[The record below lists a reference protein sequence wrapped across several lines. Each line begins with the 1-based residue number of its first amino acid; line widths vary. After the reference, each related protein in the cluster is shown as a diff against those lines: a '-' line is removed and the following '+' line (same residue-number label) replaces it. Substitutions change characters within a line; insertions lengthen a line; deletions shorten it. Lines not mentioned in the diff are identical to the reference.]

1 MEGKRRYMM
10 RALDLAAEARGRTSP
25 NPMVGAVVVGEEG
38 VVGEGCHLRVGED
51 HAEVRALAAAGKR
64 ARGAD
69 LYVNLEPCS
78 HHGRTPPC
86 TEAIKDA
93 GVHRVFAA
101 IKDPNPLVAGKGA
114 EDLRRAGISVRFG
127 LAASEARRLNEAFL
141 KYIRTGMPFVF
152 LKTAVSL
159 DGKTATRKGDSRWIS
174 NVQARARVHEL
185 RDGADA
191 IMVGIGT
198 VLADDPRLTARL
210 PEGAGRS
217 PHRIV
222 IDPLLRTPPGA
233 RVLTAE
239 AGSRTILV
247 AAGRASAEKADRLES
262 RGAEVMIMEGEGRTI
277 DMGRLMRRLGKM
289 GMTSVMVEGGSEV
302 AASLLSAGVVDKVV
316 YFIAPKI
323 IGGREAPGA
332 VGGEGAGLMKE
343 ALELKD
349 LRATVLGDN
358 IMVEGY
364 LRQQGEWCSPD

>member
-1 MEGKRRYMM
+1 
-10 RALDLAAEARGRTSP
+10 
-25 NPMVGAVVVGEEG
+25 MVGAVVVGEGG

-51 HAEVRALAAAGKR
+51 HAEVRALASAGKL

-86 TEAIKDA
+86 TEAIKRA
-93 GVHRVFAA
+93 GVQRVFAA

-141 KYIRTGMPFVF
+141 KYIRTGMPFVL

-159 DGKTATRKGDSRWIS
+159 DGKTATRRGDSRWIS
-174 NVQARARVHEL
+174 NAQARARVHEL

-198 VLADDPRLTARL
+198 VLADDPRLTTRL

-233 RVLTAE
+233 RVLAAE

-247 AAGRASAEKADRLES
+247 ASERAPAERVDRMES
-262 RGAEVMIMEGEGRTI
+262 RGAEVMIMKGEDRII
-277 DMGRLMRRLGKM
+277 DMECLMRRLGKM
-289 GMTSVMVEGGSEV
+289 GMTSVMAEGGSEV
-302 AASLLSAGVVDKVV
+302 AASLLFAGVVDKVV

-323 IGGREAPGA
+323 VGGREAPGA
-332 VGGEGAGLMKE
+332 VGGEGAGLMRE
-343 ALELKD
+343 AQELKD
-349 LRATVLGDN
+349 LRVTVLGDN

-364 LRQQGEWCSPD
+364 LRQQGV

>member
-1 MEGKRRYMM
+1 MM

-25 NPMVGAVVVGEEG
+25 NPMVGAVVVGKEG

-51 HAEVRALAAAGKR
+51 HAEVRALAAAGR
-64 ARGAD
+64 GARGAD

-86 TEAIKDA
+86 TEAIKGA
-93 GVHRVFAA
+93 GVRRVFAA

-114 EDLRRAGISVRFG
+114 RELRRAGISVRFG
-127 LAASEARRLNEAFL
+127 LAAPEARRLNEAFL

-174 NVQARARVHEL
+174 NALARARVHEL

-198 VLADDPRLTARL
+198 VLADDPQLTTRL
-210 PEGAGRS
+210 PEGGGRS

-222 IDPLLRTPPGA
+222 IDPLLRTPSGA
-233 RVLTAE
+233 RVLAKE

-247 AAGRASAEKADRLES
+247 AGEGVPAERIDRLES
-262 RGAEVMIMEGEGRTI
+262 RGAEVMIMKGEGPVL

-289 GMTSVMVEGGSEV
+289 EMTSVMVEGGSEV

-323 IGGREAPGA
+323 VGGREAPGA
-332 VGGEGAGLMKE
+332 VGGEGAGLMRE
-343 ALELKD
+343 ALGLKD
-349 LRATVLGDN
+349 LRVTALGDN

-364 LRQQGEWCSPD
+364 LRQQGESCSQD